1 MSIGT
6 PLVRGTKR
14 KFDLVALPVVVRIEG
29 GEAFSRRH
37 QPIIRHCTAFG
48 KGVAQAIAVTGTA
61 PHAEKRLT
69 GTTPLPKEEHYDAH
83 VVLLDGATTPRK
95 MKLLE
100 FGEGTMAGQN
110 AQTAKAV
117 AATKEAFAAGRMVA
131 TKSVGQ

>member
-1 MSIGT
+1 M
-6 PLVRGTKR
+6 RR
-14 KFDLVALPVVVRIEG
+14 FDLVALPVVVRIEG

-37 QPIIRHCTAFG
+37 QPIIRHSTAFG

-110 AQTAKAV
+110 ARMAKAV